1 MVAGGYLC
9 VPFGPRFSVD
19 GWQEV
24 SAADKE
30 WRVYLLDPHPDAVA
44 LYSGCTPGKR
54 PVWFLPAGLCGGWRH
69 ARMKFVFRA
78 CGSYAAVP
86 WRVIIRGDA
95 FGCKTQFIV
104 RVLSSALGGIR
115 ALTRK
120 SESGK
125 ERERKRGV
133 AFVENL
139 THAQIAL
146 KVLARV
152 STARNCS
159 RSCARTDRNEKLMR
173 S

>member
-1 MVAGGYLC
+1 MVKLISPNIPDLL
-9 VPFGPRFSVD
+9 VPSPNFS
-19 GWQEV
+19 
-24 SAADKE
+24 
-30 WRVYLLDPHPDAVA
+30 AV
-44 LYSGCTPGKR
+44 GNR
-54 PVWFLPAGLCGGWRH
+54 
-69 ARMKFVFRA
+69 
-78 CGSYAAVP
+78 
-86 WRVIIRGDA
+86 RVIIRGDA

-139 THAQIAL
+139 THAQIEL

>member
-1 MVAGGYLC
+1 MHVTSMYAMVKI
-9 VPFGPRFSVD
+9 SV
-19 GWQEV
+19 GN
-24 SAADKE
+24 
-30 WRVYLLDPHPDAVA
+30 R
-44 LYSGCTPGKR
+44 
-54 PVWFLPAGLCGGWRH
+54 
-69 ARMKFVFRA
+69 
-78 CGSYAAVP
+78 
-86 WRVIIRGDA
+86 RVIIRGDA

-125 ERERKRGV
+125 ERERKCGV

-159 RSCARTDRNEKLMR
+159 RSCARTDLNEKLMR

>member
-1 MVAGGYLC
+1 MEYPAYSPDRNPVENLC
-9 VPFGPRFSVD
+9 DALGHALRKRFPSPATFRDFEIAVE
-19 GWQEV
+19 GKWG
-24 SAADKE
+24 
-30 WRVYLLDPHPDAVA
+30 LLDSAVVDPLVTNLIT
-44 LYSGCTPGKR
+44 LYILYEGNR
-54 PVWFLPAGLCGGWRH
+54 
-69 ARMKFVFRA
+69 
-78 CGSYAAVP
+78 
-86 WRVIIRGDA
+86 RVIIRGDA

-159 RSCARTDRNEKLMR
+159 RFCARTDRNEKLMR